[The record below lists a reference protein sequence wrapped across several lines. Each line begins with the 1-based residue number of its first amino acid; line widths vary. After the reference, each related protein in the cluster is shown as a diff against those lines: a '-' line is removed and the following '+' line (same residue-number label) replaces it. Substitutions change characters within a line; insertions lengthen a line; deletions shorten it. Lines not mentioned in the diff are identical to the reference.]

1 MQEDNFDKDSFD
13 DDEEIDVYTLTD
25 EEGNDEDYELL
36 GRLDEDGQ
44 TYVALA
50 PMDEAEGGDGEEEDT
65 FIILKVVEENGEEI
79 FEAIEDDDEF
89 DRIADIFEDELMQ
102 DLDYDSEDD
111 EEDEED
117 DEDGED

>member
-1 MQEDNFDKDSFD
+1 MQEDNFDKDSFED
-13 DDEEIDVYTLTD
+13 DGEIDIYTLTD
-25 EEGNDEDYELL
+25 DEGNDKDFELL

-50 PMDEAEGGDGEEEDT
+50 PMDEFEDGDDEDT
-65 FIILKVVEENGEEI
+65 FIIMKVAEENGEEI

-102 DLDYDSEDD
+102 DLDYDSEED

-117 DEDGED
+117 EDGEDEG